1 VCNFVLTAYNVFLLD
16 LFKSDI
22 LIRFSPWGQASPPF
36 SSFTQV
42 RRICFLPHRAL
53 TFLIPVSSVQ
63 FKYCYSIVVLYIK
76 LLPLRLIRVIVSKQV
91 TPEGEIFFFCPL
103 ISRAQL
109 LYLLN
114 SLLTVNGIDFPQK
127 MKEIDSGT
135 ITTPPKVQKLERM
148 QTIEQEHRDA
158 LERAVSLNI
167 PHAVTTP
174 DVEPLKDNRTEPS
187 LSEGVQ
193 ASQFKST
200 STGRKTNWDEVVKN
214 LFKKGESG
222 HLVLNKEVSAPTH
235 DISVGQPS

>member
-1 VCNFVLTAYNVFLLD
+1 MFLLD

-22 LIRFSPWGQASPPF
+22 LIRFSPWGQASPLF

-42 RRICFLPHRAL
+42 RHICFLPHWAL

-109 LYLLN
+109 LYLLY
-114 SLLTVNGIDFPQK
+114 SLLTVNGIDFPQI

-148 QTIEQEHRDA
+148 QTVEQEHRDA

-187 LSEGVQ
+187 LSEGIQ

-235 DISVGQPS
+235 NISVGQPS

>member
-1 VCNFVLTAYNVFLLD
+1 VFLLD

>member
-1 VCNFVLTAYNVFLLD
+1 VFLLD

-148 QTIEQEHRDA
+148 QTIEKEHRDA

>member
-1 VCNFVLTAYNVFLLD
+1 VILLD